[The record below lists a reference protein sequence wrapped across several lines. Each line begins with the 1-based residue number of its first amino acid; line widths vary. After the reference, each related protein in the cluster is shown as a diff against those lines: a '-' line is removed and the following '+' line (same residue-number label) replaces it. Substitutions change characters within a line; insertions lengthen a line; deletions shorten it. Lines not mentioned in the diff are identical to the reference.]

1 MVVNDAACLPTKRT
15 ALESIAS
22 RLAPTGVFCI
32 SAELFVCN
40 SIQRR
45 EINTRPSLPAITV
58 PASKALPVCI
68 DFNTEEMP
76 RTSQKQLKPL
86 IYNN

>member
-1 MVVNDAACLPTKRT
+1 VVC
-15 ALESIAS
+15 
-22 RLAPTGVFCI
+22 VV
-32 SAELFVCN
+32 AEFFVCK

-45 EINTRPSLPAITV
+45 EINTHPSLPAITV

-68 DFNTEEMP
+68 DFNTGEMP
-76 RTSQKQLKPL
+76 RISQKSLTPL